1 MVAAMATT
9 TAQRTTVVP
18 PAPPSSPRLLLASTR
33 ANQAVLDGG
42 WWPRSWDPVAELP
55 GLLLALAAR
64 YGPIRYVML
73 NSGAWDSRFRK
84 LAVGAEVIRMG
95 WFSSLDTALLIA
107 TTDRGDQIDILVVPP
122 ATPAATAEQA
132 MTRAAD
138 PTNATHGPDIL
149 TAPEAAPGNGAGAST
164 VRES

>member
-1 MVAAMATT
+1 MATT

-55 GLLLALAAR
+55 GLLLALGAR
-64 YGPIRYVML
+64 YGPIRHVML

-84 LAVGAEVIRMG
+84 LAVGADVIRMG

-107 TTDRGDQIDILVVPP
+107 TTDGGDQIDILVVPP

-132 MTRAAD
+132 MARAAD

-149 TAPEAAPGNGAGAST
+149 TAPAATPGNDAGART
-164 VRES
+164 AREN